1 MKADTSLYGAIMVSY
16 LYMTTRRILLAS
28 FVFLFCIVMA
38 APSAHAASFDIKVA
52 NITMVPLPPTCEARA
67 TKRVIRS
74 GGTVD
79 IIWKSNA
86 EKMIGLTKGETEW
99 PADGRQRVAIAVL
112 GKHVFPMTFIGK
124 NGATRDCNVT
134 VFVHAKKK

>member
-1 MKADTSLYGAIMVSY
+1 MKTDSSVYVAIVVSY
-16 LYMTTRRILLAS
+16 LYMTTRRIFLAFS
-28 FVFLFCIVMA
+28 ILFLSLCMA
-38 APSAHAASFDIKVA
+38 APSAHAASFDLKVA

-79 IIWKSNA
+79 IVWKSNA
-86 EKMIGLTKGETEW
+86 EKMIGLTNGDTEW
-99 PADGRQRVAIAVL
+99 AADGRQRVAIAVL

-124 NGATRDCNVT
+124 NGATRVCSAT
-134 VFVHAKKK
+134 VFVHAKR